1 MTDLNYQLRESY
13 VSLLSGVAPVYYNE
27 LPTGNNDA
35 EYILI
40 NSITN
45 SGFNTDCANMTN
57 TTVQLM
63 VVTKAMLNNSGA
75 RCDEIAGEVLSII
88 LPSPRAAAVQVTD
101 GQVISTDLQL
111 DIVRTGLTDGQ
122 KKVVNRILNFQH
134 TIAYSN

>member
-1 MTDLNYQLRESY
+1 MNDLNYQLRTSY

-40 NSITN
+40 NSIQAT
-45 SGFNTDCANMTN
+45 GFNTECANMSN

-63 VVTKAMLNNSGA
+63 IVTKTNLNNSGA
-75 RCDEIAGEVLSII
+75 RCDELAGQVLEII
-88 LPSPRAAAVQVTD
+88 LPSPRAKAVTVTD

-111 DIVRTGLTDGQ
+111 DIVRTGQTDGQ
-122 KKVVNRILNFQH
+122 RKVVNRILNFSH
-134 TIAYSN
+134 VIAYAN